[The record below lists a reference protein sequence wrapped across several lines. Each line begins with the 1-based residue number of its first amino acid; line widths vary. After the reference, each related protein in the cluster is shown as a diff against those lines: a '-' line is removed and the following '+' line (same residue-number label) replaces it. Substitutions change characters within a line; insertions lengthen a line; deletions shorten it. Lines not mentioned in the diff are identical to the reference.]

1 MILISSLCEFQFLT
15 KDQAIVEAGC
25 SVFYRISD
33 PVQYISNV
41 KDPELKGLKILVN
54 AITIKRLEASDER
67 EFQPTRKAIIEERI
81 LKELNSITSP
91 WGIEISSA
99 HMYYTYYSYILTILL
114 IIIFFFNSSIYSK

>member
-1 MILISSLCEFQFLT
+1 MDFYLFTNYKILLFFFCIILFLLCANFREFQFLT

-33 PVQYISNV
+33 PVRYISNV

-67 EFQPTRKAIIEERI
+67 EFQPTRKTIIEERI

-99 HMYYTYYSYILTILL
+99 HMYYIYY
-114 IIIFFFNSSIYSK
+114 